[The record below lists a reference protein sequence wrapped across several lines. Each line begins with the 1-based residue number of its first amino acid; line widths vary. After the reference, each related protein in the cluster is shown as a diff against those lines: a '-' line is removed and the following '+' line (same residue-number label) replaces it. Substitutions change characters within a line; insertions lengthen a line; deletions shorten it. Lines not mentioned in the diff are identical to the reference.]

1 MIIVCDTRQQAGKHN
16 LKERY
21 FAEQGIATVRSK
33 LIVGDYARLDNLTV
47 AVDTKKDFVELAG
60 NICGGQH
67 ERFRAECEL
76 ARKCGIRLVVLV
88 EEVPPRGDL
97 ALWQAPKTKA
107 GKPLTQVKGATLKK
121 AMATMSERYGVEFM
135 TTTKESAA
143 RAIIEILKEE
153 VAR

>member
-1 MIIVCDTRQQAGKHN
+1 MIVIDTRQQAGKHKH
-16 LKERY
+16 KE
-21 FAEQGIATVRSK
+21 EVWTQLGVQTVRSK
-33 LIVGDYARLDNLTV
+33 LIVGDYTRLDNQTV
-47 AVDTKKDFVELAG
+47 AIDTKKDFVELAG

-97 ALWQAPKTKA
+97 ALWQSPKTKA

-135 TTTKESAA
+135 TTTKEGAA
-143 RAIIEILKEE
+143 SAIIEILKEE
-153 VAR
+153 VAQ

>member
-1 MIIVCDTRQQAGKHN
+1 MIIVDTRQQAGKHAK
-16 LKERY
+16 KEAE
-21 FAEQGIATVRSK
+21 FARLGVQTVRSK

-97 ALWQAPKTKA
+97 ALWQSPKTKA

-135 TTTKESAA
+135 TTSKDGAA
-143 RAIIEILKEE
+143 SAIIEILKEE
-153 VAR
+153 VSQ

>member
-1 MIIVCDTRQQAGKHN
+1 MIIVDTRQQAGKHAK
-16 LKERY
+16 KEAD
-21 FAEQGIATVRSK
+21 FARLGVQTVRSK

-47 AVDTKKDFVELAG
+47 AVDTKKDFVEL
-60 NICGGQH
+60 
-67 ERFRAECEL
+67 EL

-97 ALWQAPKTKA
+97 ALWQSPKTKA

-135 TTTKESAA
+135 TTTKENAA
-143 RAIIEILKEE
+143 SAIIEILKEE

>member
-1 MIIVCDTRQQAGKHN
+1 MIVIDTRQQANKHKR
-16 LKERY
+16 KETVWV
-21 FAEQGIATVRSK
+21 QLGVQTVRSK

>member
-1 MIIVCDTRQQAGKHN
+1 MIIVCDTRQQAGKHD

-21 FAEQGIATVRSK
+21 FAELGIQTLRSK
-33 LIVGDYARLDNLTV
+33 LVVGDYTRLDNLTV

-97 ALWQAPKTKA
+97 ALWQSPKTKA

-121 AMATMSERYGVEFM
+121 AMATMTERYGVEFEF
-135 TTTKESAA
+135 TTREQSPA
-143 RAIIEILKEE
+143 RVVELLEE
-153 VAR
+153 VGR

>member
-1 MIIVCDTRQQAGKHN
+1 MIIVDTRQQAGKN
-16 LKERY
+16 AKKEAD
-21 FAEQGIATVRSK
+21 FARLGVQTVRSK

-97 ALWQAPKTKA
+97 ALWQSPKTKA

-135 TTTKESAA
+135 TTTKEGAA
-143 RAIIEILKEE
+143 SAIIEILQEE
-153 VAR
+153 VAQ